1 MYRSKT
7 PLALIGLKAIEKKI
21 TFPFNPVYF
30 IVSIVKSFE
39 ILLKGSASS
48 FISESFASSWDI
60 FVALTNKLL
69 FLPL

>member
-7 PLALIGLKAIEKKI
+7 LLALIGLKAIEKKF
-21 TFPFNPVYF
+21 TFPFNPVHF
-30 IVSIVKSFE
+30 ILSIVKSFE
-39 ILLKGSASS
+39 ILLKNSVSS

-60 FVALTNKLL
+60 FVALTNKIL